1 MEKINKKFKKV
12 FEQIQ
17 IKISRIFAFKARKG
31 LGPLAILLIL
41 GVGGIIGVGWALT
54 GKMLGGVEWIAAQVI
69 IGISKILVW
78 MLGGL
83 ISFLV
88 QTIVNVAQWNKF
100 TTAPAVQTAWGILR
114 DLANMF
120 FILGFLVIAFA
131 TVLKSEKYSAKSM
144 LLPLLMMALL
154 VNFSLMICGLV
165 IDFAQVIMLSFVN
178 AFKDI
183 GGGNLIQMLGI
194 GDLLKLEGGIPEGQA
209 GQVGTLEQAG
219 IYALAALIAF
229 ISVVVL
235 AIVAIILILRI
246 VTLWILIILSPL
258 AFIFY
263 VIPGGRSYADMWQKK
278 FVSQVIVGPVL
289 AFFLWF
295 AFYTVQVANE
305 ETAKHPEV
313 MEKLKIG
320 EGIFAVTL
328 RPEFYG
334 GFILGCAMLIGALLA
349 AQQIGAVGASLAGK
363 GVNFLQRSGTKATKA
378 IAKAGL
384 KPIKYGAG
392 VAKEWAMTKLEES
405 KLSFLTP
412 TFWKG
417 IQERFK
423 ERREQSTLRAT
434 GRGYAFFDERFRLR
448 GRKEAA
454 ELAKRR
460 YEQRIIELQMRKE
473 YEAWGALGY
482 GEAQLANIAK
492 SALLT
497 RGKEGDIRRQTLLQ
511 MISKTGNIDD
521 VYEFAVKNGW
531 HKDPNM
537 FRKLTDEERKRM
549 ETMDSLG
556 FEIFQ
561 RGFLGISNK
570 FSPEGLKMFN
580 KEAVS
585 KYLEKNGE
593 EIKTEAKSKVEEE
606 IKVKTETAK
615 KEIKEIDEKLR
626 KLPGQKEIEIKAVIK
641 AKMEE
646 IEKSG
651 EKIITLPGE
660 KPEEALQRVAEE
672 RAKEEIGGIHKKY
685 KEIEKSLKER
695 RGKLEEEI
703 KDLSSEEKQKEMI
716 GERVLDIAAS
726 RIAAKNTEKASWD
739 EQQKMRTLYAVTQ
752 NILRT
757 GHFPQG
763 RVNIDP
769 NTGKY
774 YFMTN
779 REAFDYMN
787 SNFMKIKGRE
797 LLGITT
803 PFIFNIKKYNPKT
816 GKMEWF
822 ASPETKSL
830 ENILYIENYPRDVF
844 SNLDY
849 WAPRNAAILLGVE
862 GWVEDPIF
870 DKEGRVKPGKQEKLE
885 ELVKLNPQFFA
896 HAYRLQFFGKP
907 TGEPKEAPEIATSDR
922 PWELWENH
930 LKTKKRLDKKS

>member
-1 MEKINKKFKKV
+1 MEKINKKL
-12 FEQIQ
+12 IL
-17 IKISRIFAFKARKG
+17 S
-31 LGPLAILLIL
+31 LCLLIL
-41 GVGGIIGVGWALT
+41 SIGFLFLFPKPVFASIGSLVADIVSEFLQLICGFFGQLTAWIIG
-54 GKMLGGVEWIAAQVI
+54 
-69 IGISKILVW
+69 
-78 MLGGL
+78 
-83 ISFLV
+83 F
-88 QTIVNVAQWNKF
+88 IVKVAQYNDFGKTQVVIKGWE
-100 TTAPAVQTAWGILR
+100 VLR

-131 TVLKSEKYSAKSM
+131 TVLKIEQYSYKK
-144 LLPLLMMALL
+144 LLFPLLLMALL
-154 VNFSLMICGLV
+154 VNFSRAICLLV

-178 AFKDI
+178 AIKDF
-183 GGGNLIQMLGI
+183 GPGNLAELLGI
-194 GDLLKLEGGIPEGQA
+194 RSVTRLSASGLDGQIVQGLSGWDKTLAWLL
-209 GQVGTLEQAG
+209 GTVMLFV
-219 IYALAALIAF
+219 AL
-229 ISVVVL
+229 VVTS
-235 AIVAIILILRI
+235 IILILLIIRI
-246 VTLWILIILSPL
+246 IAIWILLVLSPL
-258 AFIFY
+258 AFILY
-263 VIPGGRSYADMWQKK
+263 IIPGGQSYAKQWQNK
-278 FVSQVIVGPVL
+278 FINQVIIGPIL

-295 AFYTVQVANE
+295 AFYAVQQGNITQGIPIEDSDISVIRGQGGTSIEAAKPNVFASFAMG
-305 ETAKHPEV
+305 TA
-313 MEKLKIG
+313 L
-320 EGIFAVTL
+320 
-328 RPEFYG
+328 
-334 GFILGCAMLIGALLA
+334 LIGALLA
-349 AQQIGAVGASLAGK
+349 AQQLGAVGASLAGK

-392 VAKEWAMTKLEES
+392 MAKEWAMTKLEES

-521 VYEFAVKNGW
+521 IYEFAVKNGW

-615 KEIKEIDEKLR
+615 KEIKEIDEKLG

-651 EKIITLPGE
+651 EKIITPSGE

-685 KEIEKSLKER
+685 EEIEKSLKER

-716 GERVLDIAAS
+716 EERVLDIAAS
-726 RIAAKNTEKASWD
+726 RIAAKNTEKSSWD

-752 NILRT
+752 NVLRT

-797 LLGITT
+797 LLGMTT

-822 ASPETKSL
+822 ASPETKAS
-830 ENILYIENYPRDVF
+830 ENILYIENYPKDVF

-896 HAYRLQFFGKP
+896 HAYRLQFFSKS
-907 TGEPKEAPEIATSDR
+907 TGGPKEVPGIATSDR

-930 LKTKKRLDKKS
+930 LKTKG